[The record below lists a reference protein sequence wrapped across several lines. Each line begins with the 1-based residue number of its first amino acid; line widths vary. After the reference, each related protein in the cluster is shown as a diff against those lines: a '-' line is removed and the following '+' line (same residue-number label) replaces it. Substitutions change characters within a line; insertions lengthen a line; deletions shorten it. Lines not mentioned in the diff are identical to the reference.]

1 MGPRARDSGDVVGRF
16 TDLFGGRSVTALV
29 ERGRQKLANGKLED
43 AARIVEGGLERY
55 PTSSGLL
62 DLRLSIRRARAHKTM
77 RRLEQRIEMNGDP
90 IAYEE
95 LIRLY
100 QELELPDE
108 ARRMAETFVEEHP
121 QRDAPHLILGEMLL
135 QVFLDDLQAR
145 HGHRAHEHLLQAAN
159 LNGLAVSPR
168 LLLAEFYFCIDA
180 RKSLAMMRESL
191 ERMAA
196 ETGSMEA
203 AFAAMDGVADAQA
216 EERLDGLLE
225 RIEADGLLR
234 RDPSDW
240 PLSNRHGVS
249 AELNEE
255 AADNVV
261 RKLIAKEEV
270 DEVVLLRRD
279 GSVATH
285 ASPLGVHGES
295 RGGAA
300 TDAADDEVDETAGT
314 LLGAPV
320 SHAEPAGGF
329 VDVVRTVSGKVF
341 PQAREFDMGKLSRCT
356 IRSRQGNVV
365 VGKVG
370 NVTVGARGAA
380 SREPTRMWERLAHA
394 LESVTGRSAS

>member
-1 MGPRARDSGDVVGRF
+1 
-16 TDLFGGRSVTALV
+16 LFGGRSVTALV
-29 ERGRQKLANGKLED
+29 ERGRQKLANGRLED

-55 PTSSGLL
+55 PSSSGLL

-108 ARRMAETFVEEHP
+108 ARRMAETFVDEHP

-135 QVFLDDLQAR
+135 QLFLDDLQAR
-145 HGHRAHEHLLQAAN
+145 HGHRSHEHLLQAAN

-196 ETGSMEA
+196 ETGAMEA
-203 AFAAMDGVADAQA
+203 AFAVMDGVADANA

-225 RIEADGLLR
+225 RIEADGRLR
-234 RDPSDW
+234 RDPTDW
-240 PLSNRHGVS
+240 PLSNRQGVS
-249 AELNEE
+249 SELNEQ
-255 AADNVV
+255 AADDVV

-285 ASPLGVHGES
+285 ASPLGMHGDVRANAAES
-295 RGGAA
+295 E
-300 TDAADDEVDETAGT
+300 DDETAGT

-320 SHAEPAGGF
+320 AHAEPEGGF

-341 PQAREFDMGKLSRCT
+341 PQAREFDMGKLSRCI

-380 SREPTRMWERLAHA
+380 AREPERMWERLAHA
-394 LESVTGRSAS
+394 LESVTGRTAS